1 MSFSS
6 KEVCDQPHELQQG
19 DRVISAAKA
28 HMETEA
34 IIWTTNAGQMWL
46 QSYNL
51 KLVSSI
57 VTHSE
62 AMKLHSEEERGTYSA
77 IREVRANT

>member
-1 MSFSS
+1 MITISF
-6 KEVCDQPHELQQG
+6 
-19 DRVISAAKA
+19 
-28 HMETEA
+28 
-34 IIWTTNAGQMWL
+34 
-46 QSYNL
+46 YNL

-62 AMKLHSEEERGTYSA
+62 AMKLQSEEERGTYSA